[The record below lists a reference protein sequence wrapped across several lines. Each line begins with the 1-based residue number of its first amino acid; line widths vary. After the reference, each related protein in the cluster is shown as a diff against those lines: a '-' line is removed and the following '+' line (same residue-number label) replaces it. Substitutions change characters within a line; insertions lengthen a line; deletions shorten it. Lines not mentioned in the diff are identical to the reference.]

1 MANEDHTK
9 LIESV
14 KDFFTQQLEIEETIE
29 IVDAFRL
36 GKTESKP
43 VMIKLTLFND
53 KALIY
58 SHSKNLKGKKNSKHK
73 AYYILDDTTEEQD
86 EIRRLYKSL
95 LTENDEQVDEQ
106 KQKKFNTTKM
116 QRGKV
121 YVNNT
126 VVKQQV
132 KVPTNP
138 DILRMNNEELEQ
150 VKSYKIINGSDHI
163 EKGSEFQS
171 YVFKATSV
179 QDVNK
184 AYTKMKVKYADAT
197 YISCAY
203 RLADPFGPYHQE
215 AIDDGDYS
223 IGREILN
230 VLKAKEVTEM

>member
-1 MANEDHTK
+1 MIQQDQAIKTLQERQSAAYQRELKPNLIIQGILPVADEDHTK

-73 AYYILDDTTEEQD
+73 AYYIRDDTTEEQD

-106 KQKKFNTTKM
+106 KKF
-116 QRGKV
+116 
-121 YVNNT
+121 T
-126 VVKQQV
+126 VSG
-132 KVPTNP
+132 
-138 DILRMNNEELEQ
+138 
-150 VKSYKIINGSDHI
+150 VKS
-163 EKGSEFQS
+163 
-171 YVFKATSV
+171 
-179 QDVNK
+179 
-184 AYTKMKVKYADAT
+184 
-197 YISCAY
+197 
-203 RLADPFGPYHQE
+203 
-215 AIDDGDYS
+215 
-223 IGREILN
+223 
-230 VLKAKEVTEM
+230 